1 MVVIS
6 NFHGYEVYYDFEKK
20 DWFYTDDNTS
30 ATKNERPCKRCGEYM
45 IDDGN
50 LRFDYCLGYL
60 GENVTSAC
68 CGHGARKG
76 FILFEDGRL
85 FEESDWGDD

>member
-1 MVVIS
+1 MTVTS
-6 NFHGYEVYYDFEKK
+6 YFKGYEVYYDFEKQ

-30 ATKNERPCKRCGEYM
+30 ATENPRPCRRCGHHSIKEN
-45 IDDGN
+45 GFE
-50 LRFDYCLGYL
+50 FDYCLGYL

-68 CGHGARKG
+68 CGHGVKKG

-85 FEESDWGDD
+85 FEEKSDEF